1 MENIYK
7 IKVRTNPDPRWL
19 YPSERRYSA
28 SIVLGLGVV
37 HLALACTALLMA
49 CLTLTANET
58 LNNEL
63 PSYNNN
69 SNTNASFKPQDMIG
83 IMISQHQGDLTGN
96 TNDTEDGGLEKFNIE
111 NTTSLNLENNKEDQ
125 DGNYTSDVNENSF
138 SFSTSL
144 TLAPC
149 LMCLGSLAAGLTG
162 LLAWKRWYID
172 HNIKWFFCMSL
183 LSTVTSTIC
192 LIVTG
197 VLVII
202 TNENIYNIFI
212 NTNNSYNA
220 KPNTKYVITIN
231 ILIASILEWL
241 WSILSTKIAFV
252 GMKNEYPD
260 DIVISKSR
268 GKIEVNT
275 VHKGNKKAKVA
286 PPDIINHFPV
296 SSKIAKY
303 FPKKGSSNLPK
314 DESNSEYQER
324 VNKFLSSN
332 IDANSAA

>member
-37 HLALACTALLMA
+37 HLALASTAFLMA

-58 LNNEL
+58 INNEL

-69 SNTNASFKPQDMIG
+69 NTNASVKPEDMSG
-83 IMISQHQGDLTGN
+83 IMISPHEGDLTGN
-96 TNDTEDGGLEKFNIE
+96 TSDAEGGSLERFNIE
-111 NTTSLNLENNKEDQ
+111 NTTSLNLDNKEDQ
-125 DGNYTSDVNENSF
+125 NENYTSVGNENSF

-172 HNIKWFFCMSL
+172 HNIKWFLCMSL

-192 LIVTG
+192 LIVSG
-197 VLVII
+197 ILVII
-202 TNENIYNIFI
+202 TNENIYNTFI
-212 NTNNSYNA
+212 NNDSYNA
-220 KPNTKYVITIN
+220 KPHSKYVITIN

-252 GMKNEYPD
+252 GMRNEYPD

-275 VHKGNKKAKVA
+275 VHKGNKKGKVA
-286 PPDIINHFPV
+286 PPDILNHFPV
-296 SSKIAKY
+296 SGKIAKY